1 MSEET
6 KVKEIKSERVMELF
20 FRAIKGEALSAQKIA
35 EEHHV
40 STRSVTRDINNLKC
54 FLSEH
59 SDIIGNAELVYSG
72 STHCY
77 HLKLEHFLTNKEL
90 LAITKILIGSRAFN
104 QEDLRNIIQK
114 LKMNTSTSD
123 RATLEQLLHKEL
135 LHYREIGSDCHSVI
149 EHVWKLT
156 DCIKN
161 RKKITITY
169 YKMNRHLVNHK
180 IKPVSI
186 MFSEYYFYLI
196 AYKEEETANVPLYF
210 RIDRIADM
218 TIHRETYTLALSQN
232 IDEGILRQKSQ
243 FMWPGPNRR
252 IRFEFTGPSVQAI
265 LDRIPTAKI
274 IQKNKNSCLI
284 EAEVYG
290 DGIKMFLLS
299 QGHWVKVISPESFVA
314 EMKEEINKMHA
325 LY

>member
-1 MSEET
+1 
-6 KVKEIKSERVMELF
+6 
-20 FRAIKGEALSAQKIA
+20 
-35 EEHHV
+35 
-40 STRSVTRDINNLKC
+40 
-54 FLSEH
+54 
-59 SDIIGNAELVYSG
+59 
-72 STHCY
+72 
-77 HLKLEHFLTNKEL
+77 
-90 LAITKILIGSRAFN
+90 
-104 QEDLRNIIQK
+104 
-114 LKMNTSTSD
+114 
-123 RATLEQLLHKEL
+123 
-135 LHYREIGSDCHSVI
+135 
-149 EHVWKLT
+149 
-156 DCIKN
+156 
-161 RKKITITY
+161 
-169 YKMNRHLVNHK
+169 MNRQLVNHK

-196 AYKEEETANVPLYF
+196 AYKEGETANVPLYF

-218 TIHRETYTLALSQN
+218 TVHRETYTLALSQN
-232 IDEGILRQKSQ
+232 VDEGILRQKSQ

-314 EMKEEINKMHA
+314 EMKDEINKMHA